1 MHDITMNM
9 NIGKARA
16 IFDQI
21 DSDKYTEDEKAV
33 AIYIVMA
40 METKNSVTKESM
52 VNAMRWMWNLLWK
65 VDDIHTGKD
74 GEV

>member
-40 METKNSVTKESM
+40 METKNSVTKAS
-52 VNAMRWMWNLLWK
+52 ATCWK
-65 VDDIHTGKD
+65 RRPPTPLRIL
-74 GEV
+74 